1 MLTIPVPCPLCSK
14 SVPTWYMNDHMD
26 RDCSVAL
33 GEEAAKPMKS
43 SPVKPRSVS
52 NNSSG
57 VDIDIEGSS
66 PRTGDNKKHT
76 CPICFKAVVASNID
90 YHVDNECSG
99 PPETGLK
106 SQSSQ
111 AGAKRST
118 QPSENS
124 PESKKMRSFLRQT
137 SQDTLEMSKA
147 NAKFIPSTNASA
159 NQNSTQESKKRSIQ
173 NNVTKAMPLAA
184 RIRPSAIEHFVG
196 QEDLMGEKGTLR
208 AFINNNKLPSMVLW
222 GPPGSGKTTI
232 ARLIAS
238 MVSAR
243 CIELSATS
251 HGAADVRKAA
261 EEAKNHLTMFGQKT
275 IVFLDEIHRFKRD
288 QQDLLL
294 PHVEKGT
301 ITLIGAT
308 TENPSEEELYQIVAR
323 ALKVWRSEEA
333 EGSESDEV
341 SDEDKEALLQL
352 AKVSD
357 GDGNANRKIMVEHFN
372 ALDTKVTMDLCSSN
386 RIEYPGYGIDPSSFA
401 IKSFDSRECQRSH
414 LLYDRNAE
422 EHYNIISAMHKSIR
436 GGDADAALYWLGRM
450 LQGGEDPLYVA
461 RRLVRAASEDIGLA
475 DNTALP
481 LAMAAYQACER
492 LGMPECDVNLAHAV
506 VYLAEARKSI
516 RVYKAY
522 GKVKST
528 IANEPNLPVPL
539 HIRNAPTKLMKD
551 LHYGEG
557 YKYNPDYDEPVDQE
571 YLPEDLQTK
580 RFLDVD

>member
-1 MLTIPVPCPLCSK
+1 
-14 SVPTWYMNDHMD
+14 MD
-26 RDCSVAL
+26 RDCAVAL
-33 GEEAAKPMKS
+33 GEEAAKPVKS
-43 SPVKPRSVS
+43 SPVKAKAVS
-52 NNSSG
+52 NNSPG
-57 VDIDIEGSS
+57 VDIDTESSS
-66 PRTGDNKKHT
+66 PQAGDNKKAI
-76 CPICFKAVVASNID
+76 CPFCYRSVAASNID

-99 PPETGLK
+99 PPETERR
-106 SQSSQ
+106 SQGSQ

-118 QPSENS
+118 ISGENS

-137 SQDTLEMSKA
+137 SQDKLEMSNQDTKL
-147 NAKFIPSTNASA
+147 IPSTNTSTDLS
-159 NQNSTQESKKRSIQ
+159 STQEPKKRSKQ
-173 NNVTKAMPLAA
+173 NNVIKAMPLAA

-208 AFINNNKLPSMVLW
+208 TFIKNNKLPSMVLW

-232 ARLIAS
+232 ARLIAK

-261 EEAKNHLTMFGQKT
+261 DEAKNHLTMFGQKT

-288 QQDLLL
+288 QQDILL

-308 TENPSEEELYQIVAR
+308 TENPSFKLNSALLSRCRVFVLNRLSEDELYQIVAR
-323 ALKVWRSEEA
+323 ALKVWRSEEG
-333 EGSESDEV
+333 EESDSAEAN
-341 SDEDKEALLQL
+341 DEDKEALLQL

-357 GDGNANRKIMVEHFN
+357 GDART
-372 ALDTKVTMDLCSSN
+372 ALNILDMALTLLP
-386 RIEYPGYGIDPSSFA
+386 YPSSHLTPENVKAAF
-401 IKSFDSRECQRSH
+401 QRSH

-481 LAMAAYQACER
+481 LAVAAYQACER
-492 LGMPECDVNLAHAV
+492 LGMPECEVNLAQIV

-522 GKVKST
+522 SKVKSA

-580 RFLDVD
+580 KFLDVD